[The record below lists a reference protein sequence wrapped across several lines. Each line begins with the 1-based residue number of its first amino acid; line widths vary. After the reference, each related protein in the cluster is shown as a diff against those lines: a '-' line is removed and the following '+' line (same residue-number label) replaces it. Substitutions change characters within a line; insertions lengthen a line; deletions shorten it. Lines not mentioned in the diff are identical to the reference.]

1 MPWQLIDLQNT
12 CITHYTNHGRRSPC
26 HNYWQAYTQLNH
38 LSVPSY
44 IHCFGKS
51 SIKKKSKYL
60 PMSSSIKL
68 FRDIDFNI
76 QCHWSNKWM
85 QTKLIYVYTTVCNF
99 RKCYLFADRLLF
111 YVSRLSYF
119 FLNGGFIETVARSD
133 NPIYTFQR
141 VPHILIYY
149 D

>member
-51 SIKKKSKYL
+51 SIKKKNSPNTSQCLVALNYL
-60 PMSSSIKL
+60 GTLTSI
-68 FRDIDFNI
+68 FNVTEVI
-76 QCHWSNKWM
+76 SECKQNLSTFTR
-85 QTKLIYVYTTVCNF
+85 QFAISESV
-99 RKCYLFADRLLF
+99 FADRLLF